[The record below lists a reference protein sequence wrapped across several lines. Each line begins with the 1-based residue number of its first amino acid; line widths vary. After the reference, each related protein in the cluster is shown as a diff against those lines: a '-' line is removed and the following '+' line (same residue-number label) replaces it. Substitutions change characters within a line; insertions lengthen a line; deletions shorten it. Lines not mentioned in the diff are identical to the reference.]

1 MLNKLMMAT
10 CAVSLTCAAPALA
23 QSSSY
28 TPGSYWTVSD
38 IEVLPGQG
46 ENYLDFLAGQW
57 KRTQEFA
64 KQKGYIEDYFVLSNV
79 NKRDGEPDLYLVT
92 RFNEMTTRAEDLRR
106 QAEYE
111 AFMKSDAHSLDTAMG
126 GRAVMRKQRGSTLLQ
141 ELELKS
147 K

>member
-1 MLNKLMMAT
+1 MKKLMIAA
-10 CAVSLTCAAPALA
+10 CAGALMFASPALA

-28 TPGSYWTVSD
+28 TPGNYWSVSD
-38 IEVLPGQG
+38 IEVLPGQA
-46 ENYLDFLAGQW
+46 ENYADFLAGQW

-64 KQKGYIEDYFVLSNV
+64 KQKGYIEDYFVLANV

-92 RFNEMTTRAEDLRR
+92 RFKEMTTRAEDMRR

-111 AFMKSDAHSLDTAMG
+111 AFMKSDAHALDTAMG
-126 GRAVMRKQRGSTLLQ
+126 GRAVMRKQRGSILLQ
-141 ELELKS
+141 ELNLKS